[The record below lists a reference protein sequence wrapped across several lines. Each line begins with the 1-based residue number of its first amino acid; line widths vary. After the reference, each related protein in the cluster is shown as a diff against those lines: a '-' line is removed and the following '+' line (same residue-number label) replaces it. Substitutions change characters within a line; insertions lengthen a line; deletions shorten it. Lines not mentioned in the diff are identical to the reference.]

1 LEKNLARGTACMVYR
16 AGLAAKGL
24 RVCRYVQK
32 QTDKPMIYNWNIIGH
47 EKQLKMLERDIT
59 SGNLAHAYLLYGPS
73 HVGKYT
79 VAKKLASI
87 LQCENN
93 FCGVCPTCVQIRKGS
108 HIDTM
113 EYENNHEPIKIGD
126 IRDIISRCN
135 MSSQSRYKIVIL
147 QSIARMTP
155 EAANAFLK
163 TLEEPHENTVFIM
176 TTGFVKDVLPTI
188 ASRARIVKFHLF
200 SSEFLAKTLKELYP
214 ESDDETIKQVSKLS
228 LGKAGRAIDLMNEP
242 DKLAYFLKLYKDALY
257 LLDTDNIVEKFSY
270 VEELNE
276 DEGKRRDFI
285 GVLTH
290 VLRSK
295 LFEKNALDKKEK
307 FIKMIAS
314 VAEADVL
321 IKRNVNSRLV
331 LENLMLI

>member
-1 LEKNLARGTACMVYR
+1 MIRPDRDSKNISDT
-16 AGLAAKGL
+16 
-24 RVCRYVQK
+24 
-32 QTDKPMIYNWNIIGH
+32 MIYNWNIIGH

-59 SGNLAHAYLLYGPS
+59 SGNLSHAYLLYGPS

-113 EYENNHEPIKIGD
+113 EYENTHEPIKIGD
-126 IRDIISRCN
+126 IRDVISRCS
-135 MSSQSRYKIVIL
+135 MSSQSRYKIIIL
-147 QSIARMTP
+147 QSIGRMTP

-163 TLEEPHENTVFIM
+163 TLEEPHPGTVFIM

-188 ASRARIVKFHLF
+188 TSRARTIKFHLF
-200 SSEFLAKTLKELYP
+200 SSEFLTKKLKELYP
-214 ESDDETIKQVSKLS
+214 ENDDETIKQVTKLS
-228 LGKAGRAIDLMNEP
+228 LGKAGRAIDLMNNP
-242 DKLAYFLKLYKDALY
+242 DELAYFLKLYKDAQH
-257 LLDTDNIVEKFSY
+257 LLETSNLVEKFSY

-276 DEGKRRDFI
+276 DEDRRRDFL

-290 VLRSK
+290 ILRNK
-295 LFEKNALDKKEK
+295 LFEKNALEKREK
-307 FIKMIAS
+307 FIRMVAV
-314 VAEADVL
+314 VAEADIL